1 MGTGAADLASLQIIA
16 AGNTLG
22 TAAGA
27 ASDTFV
33 GCTFARTGAGAYTVV
48 FNTEPPGL
56 TTPKNVI
63 ILVTEYAVDPAT
75 TGATVTKTTDGSG
88 NCTGFT
94 LATTAAADEAWGF
107 VAYRLAQAV

>member
-1 MGTGAADLASLQIIA
+1 MGTGAADLAAVQMIA

-27 ASDTFV
+27 ASDTFQ
-33 GCTFARTGAGAYTVV
+33 GCTFTRTGAGAYTVL

-63 ILVTEYAVDPAT
+63 ILPYPLAVDDAIV
-75 TGATVTKTTDGSG
+75 GLTVTKTVDGAG

-94 LATTAAADEAWGF
+94 VAATGAADTAWGF
-107 VAYRLAQAV
+107 VAYRFAQAV

>member
-1 MGTGAADLASLQIIA
+1 MGTGAADLGALQVIA
-16 AGNTLG
+16 GGNTLG
-22 TAAGA
+22 TVAGA
-27 ASDTFV
+27 AADNFT
-33 GCTFARTGAGAYTVV
+33 GCTFTRTGAGAYTVL

-75 TGATVTKTTDGSG
+75 TGAVVTKTVDGSG

-94 LATTAAADEAWGF
+94 VATTAAADEAWGF
-107 VAYRLAQAV
+107 VAYRFAQAV